1 MNYSIL
7 HFSKKSVLIIL
18 YIYHHILFPSQPE
31 VSHSPF
37 VGLHFFDATFVITVG
52 LDARLVEHIRHQLVT
67 GRVCHLARHG
77 QHSLLA
83 PVEILHMMMNEA
95 IISRMSN

>member
-1 MNYSIL
+1 MNCSVL
-7 HFSKKSVLIIL
+7 HFSKKSILIIL

-37 VGLHFFDATFVITVG
+37 VGLHFFNVTFVITIG
-52 LDARLVEHIRHQLVT
+52 LDARLIEHINHQLVT
-67 GRVCHLARHG
+67 GRVCHLACHG
-77 QHSLLA
+77 HHSFA
-83 PVEILHMMMNEA
+83 PVQILHMMMNKA